1 MPIAGDLGGVL
12 ASLFTLYYLGR
23 KKSLIISAVLFLA
36 PLLIFMLD
44 IDPYTDYV
52 GVIIVHFAVRYQY
65 VTLSVY
71 VAEMAD
77 PSSRAFFL
85 GQYFFTFAGGLAVVS
100 YFPVASKFIFILT
113 FVLGVGSLVLAIRS
127 PETPYWLAL
136 TDQREDAEDV
146 FNWLRGGTA
155 DIAES
160 FLMFNRAEEESIVK
174 MEGIVSTVGRS
185 NFLLPLTLI
194 FMIFLA
200 DDSICNLLG
209 KITVDYVNF
218 YQYDDTFYYEPY
230 LGTVTL
236 ALIFRSMFPLIG
248 CAIFLGFTFIFG
260 RRVLYFGSEVL
271 SLSLFS
277 SYALAPV
284 DMTVPY
290 MSTYSCLICT
300 YVGGKQIPAILAP
313 EVTFNL
319 E

>member
-1 MPIAGDLGGVL
+1 M
-12 ASLFTLYYLGR
+12 
-23 KKSLIISAVLFLA
+23 SLIISTILFLA

-44 IDPYTDYV
+44 IDPYTDYL
-52 GVIIVHFAVRYQY
+52 GVIIVHFAVRYQS

-77 PSSRAFFL
+77 PTSRAFFL
-85 GQYFFTFAGGLAVVS
+85 GQYFFTFASGLALVS
-100 YFPVASKFIFILT
+100 YFPAASKFIFILT

-136 TDQREDAEDV
+136 TDQREDAEEL

-155 DIAES
+155 DNMES
-160 FLMFNRAEEESIVK
+160 FLMFNQAEEESIAK
-174 MEGIVSTVGRS
+174 MNGIVSNVVTS
-185 NFLLPLTLI
+185 NFFLPLTLI
-194 FMIFLA
+194 FVTFLA

-209 KITVDYVNF
+209 RVAIDYVKF
-218 YQYDDTFYYEPY
+218 YQYDDTVYHDPY
-230 LGTVTL
+230 IGPVTL
-236 ALIFRSMFPLIG
+236 ALIFKSMFPIIG

-260 RRVLYFGSEVL
+260 RRVLYFGSELL

-284 DMTVPY
+284 DMTIPY

-300 YVGGKQIPAILAP
+300 FVGGKQIPAILAP
-313 EVTFNL
+313 EVIIDYEL
-319 E
+319 LILLCIL